1 MKPIIQFGSVG
12 PAVIELQILLNKIQ
26 SALGRISE
34 DGAFGQKTRLRVIEF
49 QRSCGLTPDGIVG
62 QATWGRLSGTNGSGA
77 NGASASAEPASPAS
91 QPNGAPAAE
100 MASPSGDMPANEA
113 AARDRIVQFAMQ
125 NYQQYGGWKQGVDRP
140 SPADPRVAGK
150 LCADRSTRLRQG
162 GKAIMNIF
170 TIAGGP
176 APQKCLT
183 LTEQAEAM
191 YQRQYSASE
200 RNNTDIVS
208 WCGIFSLYVHRSVGL
223 KTSGWPLKYSIGKPK
238 AQDEYRIVTWPK
250 PGDIGV
256 VSPTGLNH
264 HFVVTGVDDSGIS
277 SVDGN
282 AGAMMEIVKRAYS
295 KSEIKQRQGYFLS
308 PVWEKVLA

>member
-1 MKPIIQFGSVG
+1 VG
-12 PAVIELQILLNKIQ
+12 QVVKELQTLLNKIQ

-34 DGAFGQKTRLRVIEF
+34 DGSFGQKTRLRVIEF

-62 QATWGRLSGTNGSGA
+62 PGTWGRLLGTNGSGA
-77 NGASASAEPASPAS
+77 SGKPATAAPSSSPTA
-91 QPNGAPAAE
+91 QPGGDPSVDTIAPAGE
-100 MASPSGDMPANEA
+100 MPANEA
-113 AARDRIVQFAMQ
+113 AARDRIVQFALQ

-140 SPADPRVAGK
+140 STTDPRVAGK
-150 LCADRSTRLRQG
+150 LCADKATRLRQG

-176 APQKCLT
+176 APQRCLT
-183 LTEQAEAM
+183 LTGQAEAM

-238 AQDEYRIVTWPK
+238 AQDEYRIVTWPQ

-282 AGAMMEIVKRAYS
+282 AGALMEIVKRTYS
-295 KSEIKQRQGYFLS
+295 KSEIKQRQGYFLT

>member
-1 MKPIIQFGSVG
+1 MKPIIKFGSTG
-12 PAVIELQILLNKIQ
+12 QAVKELQVLLNKIQ
-26 SALGRISE
+26 SALGRIAE
-34 DGAFGQKTRLRVIEF
+34 DGIFGQQTRLRVIDF
-49 QRSCGLTPDGIVG
+49 QRSRGLAADGIVG
-62 QATWGRLSGTNGSGA
+62 PVTWGRLLGSNGGGAIGTP
-77 NGASASAEPASPAS
+77 ASADPASPAS
-91 QPNGAPAAE
+91 QPNETPAAGMTGPE
-100 MASPSGDMPANEA
+100 GMPSNEA
-113 AARDRIVQFAMQ
+113 AARDRIVQFALQ
-125 NYQQYGGWKQGVDRP
+125 NFQQYGGWKQGADRP
-140 SPADPRVAGK
+140 SASDPRVAGK

-176 APQKCLT
+176 APQRCLT
-183 LTEQAEAM
+183 ITEQAEAM

-208 WCGIFSLYVHRSVGL
+208 WCGIFSLYVHKSCGL
-223 KTSGWPLKYSIGKPK
+223 KVSGWPLKYSIGKPK

-264 HFVVTGVDDSGIS
+264 HFVVTGVDESGIS

-282 AGAMMEIVKRAYS
+282 AGALMEIVKRVYS
-295 KSEIKQRQGYFLS
+295 KSEIKQRQGYFLT
-308 PVWEKVLA
+308 PVWEKALMA